1 MGEKKTIKC
10 SYALL
15 VIILFATVC
24 FLTDYII
31 VDRKLRE
38 DKTIIYG
45 DVTDKVDSVVDDSNV
60 AGSVDTDNNTVASA
74 DSRFSA
80 YAANLKSQ
88 RQTFF
93 NENSGFKSSY
103 EGNNIIN
110 VKFYEVELTKVG
122 NLSVSFV
129 AEGKERDTR
138 TVASGVLDYSVLNY
152 GNGGFRGLYI
162 IFEDGT
168 TGFAGI
174 EHSYVNGEEIT
185 VKKNDFKNI
194 VSIVQGSYS
203 DGMSSALGAVYIDI
217 DGNLYK

>member
-1 MGEKKTIKC
+1 MEDKKNIRC

-24 FLTDYII
+24 FLTDYIV

-45 DVTDKVDSVVDDSNV
+45 DVTDKVDSDTVIDGSVVDS
-60 AGSVDTDNNTVASA
+60 T

-80 YAANLKSQ
+80 YVTNLKSQ

-110 VKFYEVELTKVG
+110 VKFYEVELTKDG

-129 AEGKERDTR
+129 ADGKERDTR
-138 TVASGVLDYSVLNY
+138 TVASGVLNYSVLNY

-185 VKKNDFKNI
+185 VRKDDFKNI

-203 DGMSSALGAVYIDI
+203 DDMSGASGAVYIDI